1 MFYHQKEKN
10 PMLKRI
16 FVITMVIFTLAACGG
31 QSAAPTPTLTTIT
44 EPTATP
50 VPSEAVVTEEVVVE
64 APAPIQEVPA
74 AEETVIKDPTSEPV
88 PTEEVMAAEPTTE
101 VLEEVIANTKLN
113 LNQATGDDYLAAI
126 PNFSNR
132 MVREFLEYRPYISI
146 QQFRREIGKYVDE
159 AQVAE
164 YEQYVYVP
172 VDVDESDAATLQQI
186 PGVDETIANELMAAR
201 PYGSN
206 EAFLTQL
213 AEYLPA
219 PEVAAAGGYLVS
231 Q

>member
-1 MFYHQKEKN
+1 
-10 PMLKRI
+10 MLKKI
-16 FVITMVIFTLAACGG
+16 FVIVMVIFALAACGG
-31 QSAAPTPTLTTIT
+31 QSAAPTATLTVISD
-44 EPTATP
+44 PTATP
-50 VPSEAVVTEEVVVE
+50 VPSEVVETEEAAVE
-64 APAPIQEVPA
+64 APAPTQEVAEQPA
-74 AEETVIKDPTSEPV
+74 ATEEVVIEDPTSEPV
-88 PTEEVMAAEPTTE
+88 PTEEVMAAEPTAE
-101 VLEEVIANTKLN
+101 VVAEVMVNTKLN

-206 EAFLTQL
+206 EAFLTKL

>member
-1 MFYHQKEKN
+1 
-10 PMLKRI
+10 MLKRI
-16 FVITMVIFTLAACGG
+16 FVITMVIFTLAACGS

-44 EPTATP
+44 DPTATP
-50 VPSEAVVTEEVVVE
+50 VPSEAVVTEEAVE
-64 APAPIQEVPA
+64 APAPAQEVSA
-74 AEETVIKDPTSEPV
+74 AEETVIKDPTSEPA

-101 VLEEVIANTKLN
+101 GVEAVIVNTKLN

-206 EAFLTQL
+206 EAFLTKL

>member
-1 MFYHQKEKN
+1 
-10 PMLKRI
+10 MLKRI
-16 FVITMVIFTLAACGG
+16 FVIAMVIFALAACGG
-31 QSAAPTPTLTTIT
+31 QSAAPTPTLTVIS

-50 VPSEAVVTEEVVVE
+50 VPAEAVVTEEAAVE
-64 APAPIQEVPA
+64 APAA
-74 AEETVIKDPTSEPV
+74 TEEMVIEDPTSEPV
-88 PTEEVMAAEPTTE
+88 PTEEVMADEPTAE
-101 VLEEVIANTKLN
+101 VVAEVMVNTKLN

-172 VDVDESDAATLQQI
+172 IDVDKSDAATLQQI

-201 PYGSN
+201 PFGSN
-206 EAFLTQL
+206 EAFLAKL
-213 AEYLPA
+213 ADYLPA
-219 PEVAAAGGYLVS
+219 PEAAAAEGYLVG